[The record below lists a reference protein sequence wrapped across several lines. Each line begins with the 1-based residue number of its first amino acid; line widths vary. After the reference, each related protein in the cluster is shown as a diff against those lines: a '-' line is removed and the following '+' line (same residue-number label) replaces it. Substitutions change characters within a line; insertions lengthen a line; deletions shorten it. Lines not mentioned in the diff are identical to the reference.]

1 MRQEVIGARVWRV
14 LRRGLCMR
22 ALCLGDHGLQLP
34 VLNVL
39 LVLLLVQRSGR
50 ILRRLLLLG
59 GGGGKERHGGG
70 ETVEWAV

>member
-1 MRQEVIGARVWRV
+1 MRQEMIGARVWRV
-14 LRRGLCMR
+14 LRRCMR
-22 ALCLGDHGLQLP
+22 ALCLGNHGLQLP

-39 LVLLLVQRSGR
+39 LLLLLVQCSGR

-59 GGGGKERHGGG
+59 GGGGKERHGG